1 MVYKCCVIGCPG
13 NYVSEREVKIFH
25 LPHKKYS
32 EVGQRLTYPSLVSIV
47 ETNVP
52 LNQYRQ
58 MV

>member
-32 EVGQRLTYPSLVSIV
+32 EVGTRLTYPSLVFFV